1 MESAATP
8 TKPKRSRAV
17 KPQIDAPEAVEAP
30 AKRSRATKK
39 PAVEVAPAF
48 SHRERMAQVDARAA
62 ETRKR
67 VEAEYA
73 EKGYGPM
80 PRTSFR
86 WIGRRTK
93 GLPYSRMIA
102 DHVVPGVQ
110 GMPGVIHA
118 RHPTR
123 KTGIKKLTA
132 TPAILEIF
140 MPSLTGHLTAAML
153 GTN

>member
-8 TKPKRSRAV
+8 TTPTKRTRAPKKSKV
-17 KPQIDAPEAVEAP
+17 EAVTIA
-30 AKRSRATKK
+30 
-39 PAVEVAPAF
+39 

-80 PRTSFR
+80 PRTR
-86 WIGRRTK
+86 WLGRRTK
-93 GLPYSRMIA
+93 GLPFSRMIA
-102 DHVVPGVQ
+102 EKVVPGTH
-110 GMPGVIHA
+110 GMPGVIFA

-123 KTGIKKLTA
+123 KTGIKKLAA
-132 TPAILEIF
+132 TPAVLEIF
-140 MPSLTGHLTAAML
+140 MPSLPGHLTAAML

>member
-1 MESAATP
+1 MDSAATP
-8 TKPKRSRAV
+8 TKRP
-17 KPQIDAPEAVEAP
+17 
-30 AKRSRATKK
+30 RATKK
-39 PAVEVAPAF
+39 PKAAPVA

-67 VEAEYA
+67 VEAEYVA
-73 EKGYGPM
+73 EGYGPK
-80 PRTSFR
+80 PRTSVR

-93 GLPYSRMIA
+93 GLPFSRMIA
-102 DHVVPGVQ
+102 EKVVPGVQ
-110 GMPGVIHA
+110 GMPGVIFA

-132 TPAILEIF
+132 TPAVLEIF
-140 MPSLTGHLTAAML
+140 MPSLPGHLTAAML

>member
-17 KPQIDAPEAVEAP
+17 KQKVEAVVIA
-30 AKRSRATKK
+30 
-39 PAVEVAPAF
+39 

-80 PRTSFR
+80 PRTSYR

-93 GLPYSRMIA
+93 GLPFSRMIA
-102 DHVVPGVQ
+102 DRVVPGVQ
-110 GMPGVIHA
+110 GVPGVIFA

-123 KTGIKKLTA
+123 KRGIRKLTA
-132 TPAILEIF
+132 TPAVIEIF
-140 MPSLTGHLTAAML
+140 MPSLPGHLTAAML

>member
-1 MESAATP
+1 MDSAATP
-8 TKPKRSRAV
+8 TKRP
-17 KPQIDAPEAVEAP
+17 
-30 AKRSRATKK
+30 RATKK
-39 PAVEVAPAF
+39 PKVEAAPVA

-67 VEAEYA
+67 VLEQAIA
-73 EKGYGPM
+73 DGYGPM
-80 PRTSFR
+80 PRTSYR

-93 GLPYSRMIA
+93 GLPFSRMVA
-102 DHVVPGVQ
+102 EKVVPGTH
-110 GMPGVIHA
+110 GMPGVIFA

-132 TPAILEIF
+132 TPAVLEIF
-140 MPSLTGHLTAAML
+140 MPSLPGHLTAAML

>member
-1 MESAATP
+1 MDSAATP
-8 TKPKRSRAV
+8 TKPKRSRAA
-17 KPQIDAPEAVEAP
+17 KPKVEAITT
-30 AKRSRATKK
+30 A
-39 PAVEVAPAF
+39 

-62 ETRKR
+62 ETRQR

-93 GLPYSRMIA
+93 GL
-102 DHVVPGVQ
+102 
-110 GMPGVIHA
+110 
-118 RHPTR
+118 
-123 KTGIKKLTA
+123 
-132 TPAILEIF
+132 
-140 MPSLTGHLTAAML
+140 ML